1 MNNVSFDVTTI
12 IRGEFMNQQHRFT
25 LTSHLRFIIPSLL
38 GIFLFMVPFPQKDG
52 ITIPIAIL
60 SGKLQDWIG
69 SYVPAIMTALIVLT
83 VVGTFAAKLMRPAI
97 ISRSSFFS
105 SLFDVKPVWAAV
117 RVLGAIFAIM
127 TLFKIGPK
135 WVWSDATGGLL
146 LNPDGLLT
154 ILFSVFLFA
163 GLFLPLLLNFG
174 LLELF
179 GALLTKIMRP
189 VFGLPGRSSID
200 CLASW
205 LGDGT
210 IGVLLTSKQYE
221 EGYYTK
227 KEAAIIG
234 TTFSVVSIT
243 FSLVVIAQVGLKDYF
258 VPFYLTVALAG
269 IISAILLPRIPP
281 LSRKPDTYYNEQEGK
296 DTMEVIPK
304 GYSRVG
310 YGYEQALVQAKRN
323 NSAAKFFADGMKNVL
338 DMWMGVAPIV
348 MAIGTTALIVAE
360 NTKFFEWIGIPFI
373 PILEILQV
381 PEATEASKSIL
392 VGFADM
398 FLPAIFGSGIE
409 SELTRFVIACLSV
422 TQLIYM
428 SEVGGLLLGSKIP
441 VSFKDLVIIF
451 LQRTFLTLFIIVG
464 IAHIIF

>member
-1 MNNVSFDVTTI
+1 
-12 IRGEFMNQQHRFT
+12 MNQQHRFT
-25 LTSHLRFIIPSLL
+25 TTSHLRFIIPSLL
-38 GIFLFMVPFPQKDG
+38 GVFLFMIPIPGKDG
-52 ITIPIAIL
+52 ITIPIAVL
-60 SGKLQDWIG
+60 SGLLQDWIG
-69 SYVPAIMTALIVLT
+69 SYVPAIMTGLIILT
-83 VVGTFAAKLMRPAI
+83 VIGTLVTKLAQPDFI
-97 ISRSSFFS
+97 KKSPFFT
-105 SLFDVKPVWAAV
+105 SLFDVRPVWAVV
-117 RVLGAIFAIM
+117 RVVGAIFAVM
-127 TLFKIGPK
+127 TLFKLGPE

-146 LNPDGLLT
+146 LNADGLLT

-221 EGYYTK
+221 DGYYTK
-227 KEAAIIG
+227 KEAAVIG

-243 FSLVVIAQVGLKDYF
+243 FCLVVISQVNLGEYF
-258 VPFYLTVALAG
+258 IPFYLTVSASGLLAA
-269 IISAILLPRIPP
+269 IILPRIPP
-281 LSRKPDTYYNEQEGK
+281 LSRKPDTYFNGQEGK
-296 DTMEVIPK
+296 NTMEEIPE

-310 YGYEQALVQAKRN
+310 YGYEQALVQAKNN
-323 NSAAKFFADGMKNVL
+323 NSASKFFSDGMKNVL

-360 NTKFFEWIGIPFI
+360 NTKFFEYIGMPLI
-373 PILEILQV
+373 PILELLQI
-381 PEATEASKSIL
+381 PEATEASRSIL

-441 VSFKDLVIIF
+441 VDFKDLVIIF
-451 LQRTFLTLFIIVG
+451 LQRTFLTLLVIVA
-464 IAHIIF
+464 IAHMIF

>member
-1 MNNVSFDVTTI
+1 
-12 IRGEFMNQQHRFT
+12 MNQQHRFT
-25 LTSHLRFIIPSLL
+25 LASHLRFIIPSLL
-38 GIFLFMVPFPQKDG
+38 GVFLFMIPIPGKDG
-52 ITIPIAIL
+52 ITIPIAVL
-60 SGKLQDWIG
+60 SGLLQDWIG
-69 SYVPAIMTALIVLT
+69 SYVPFIMTGLIILT
-83 VVGTFAAKLMRPAI
+83 VIGTFITKLAHPDFI
-97 ISRSSFFS
+97 EKSPFFS
-105 SLFDVKPVWAAV
+105 SLFDVRPVWAVV
-117 RVLGAIFAIM
+117 RVVGAIFAVM
-127 TLFKIGPK
+127 TLFKLGPE

-146 LNPDGLLT
+146 LNADGLLT

-221 EGYYTK
+221 DGYYTK
-227 KEAAIIG
+227 KEAAVIG

-243 FSLVVIAQVGLKDYF
+243 FCLVVISQVNLGEYF
-258 VPFYLTVALAG
+258 IPFYLTVSASGLLAA
-269 IISAILLPRIPP
+269 IILPRIPP
-281 LSRKPDTYYNEQEGK
+281 LSRKPDTYFNGQEGK
-296 DTMEVIPK
+296 NTMEEIPE

-310 YGYEQALVQAKRN
+310 YGYEQALVQAKNN
-323 NSAAKFFADGMKNVL
+323 NSASKFFSDGMKNVL

-360 NTKFFEWIGIPFI
+360 NTKFFEYIGMPLI
-373 PILEILQV
+373 PILELLQI
-381 PEATEASKSIL
+381 PEATEASRSIL

-441 VSFKDLVIIF
+441 VDFKDLVIIF
-451 LQRTFLTLFIIVG
+451 LQRTFLTLLVIVA
-464 IAHIIF
+464 IAHMIF